1 MANNQS
7 RDTKLLATGAILGAA
22 AVVLMLASCVMPT
35 MQLTVIAAAGILSAA
50 MLIEGGLKWA
60 LLMYGAVSILSAL
73 LLPDKSS
80 AVFYIL
86 FFGHY
91 PIIKYEIERIRKI
104 WLSWVVKLAAGG
116 VCTVLIIW
124 ILSAFFPEWEFD
136 YAKGIIGLMCMAVF
150 VLFDVALT
158 RLLGWYQFRIRPKLY
173 RRR

>member
-1 MANNQS
+1 M
-7 RDTKLLATGAILGAA
+7 
-22 AVVLMLASCVMPT
+22 MPT

-50 MLIEGGLKWA
+50 MLIEGGVKWA

-91 PIIKYEIERIRKI
+91 PIIKYEIERIRSLWI
-104 WLSWVVKLAAGG
+104 SWAVKLAAGG
-116 VCTVLIIW
+116 VCVALIIW
-124 ILSAFFPEWEFD
+124 ILGAFFPEWEFD
-136 YAKGIIGLMCMAVF
+136 YAGWIIAVLCMAVF

-158 RLLGWYQFRIRPKLY
+158 RLLGWYQYRIRPKLY